1 MPKRKRKMYY
11 HDGGNTMAP
20 KDKQEHIAMHGKTST
35 PGNLSFEVVNQLG
48 RGNHF
53 LTENVAGLPHSD
65 AMMTGFEAIFGVQ
78 DAIDAR
84 ALLAEQKASLEAM
97 ASPAEQLNVFGA
109 TELGSALP
117 PPPPPSPSP
126 TIDNIINTNK
136 ILTTNQA
143 ANEAVNN
150 LGSLDPEETPS
161 ESSVFNF
168 EFVPE
173 GTFDPSAGELG
184 AVDTSTRNIM
194 AEAYINEI
202 FDFETT
208 IPIND
213 TIRQQFRQRVQV
225 SAIGEDEKGNKIL
238 QIQLFQ
244 PATSDAFDNLKGDT
258 ALSSSE
264 LEILL
269 SKGLAYYANQNNPKN
284 VKLFESEVKEYKEP
298 EKNLLDVIADKRAKD
313 PDNELYQKQWDEL
326 VKQLEIDFG
335 EKVINSD
342 LTIMQ
347 VDSDGVATISTK
359 MKDGSQIKKVGSTL
373 LPSGSPTWIE
383 DTSTNPQ
390 SDVTASTSATAADPK
405 SASYFNQDTKEYE
418 NWVATA
424 EVPNPPNN
432 LIPAAMAIS
441 ANLPGAVMAAEKTPS
456 IVTFYHEGLD
466 KFETIDINNAE
477 ALKRLQNAGYITTS
491 AAELAGQLGPPTKT
505 TTLPDG
511 QEVELTDAQI
521 ANMFGITAAQQA
533 TIDHND
539 ALLEETAKQNNLTN
553 AYRNTK
559 MAADN
564 AFRQAELAESQ
575 GQFDRSLALQAFGQ
589 QTQAE
594 ATRINAQLQMSQ
606 QNIERLNQITGALSR
621 PSDAVAASFALTGQQ
636 SPMGVFTQ
644 ADAINPYIADMMDQ
658 RSSIEA
664 FGPGFRA
671 EDFLEGYGRRANPAA
686 QNPDPKG
693 VMSIGATDKYG
704 NQIWTLFDGTQIVR
718 TAPTAEN
725 PRGGPPQEVP
735 ESNTGNTT
743 PTGEI
748 TGEHGGYFS
757 NPIIVGDSKDDK
769 ENQELVMSFGNAPMV
784 VLPLDEKQQKIMAD
798 ANEKIPKYHAGG
810 HTLNEQ
816 ESAFTPANTRDAA
829 GNPGLA
835 GFESMYPFTQ
845 EMIQQRSDL
854 LTSPRVRRVLQGTA
868 GEGTFRQMPT
878 QMPFALPTPG
888 FMRNLTGTEREF
900 LRSNLATRN
909 IFLDDVETAVGQRFG
924 RTNTTTGRRRFN

>member
-1 MPKRKRKMYY
+1 MPDR
-11 HDGGNTMAP
+11 DGL
-20 KDKQEHIAMHGKTST
+20 EEIADASG
-35 PGNLSFEVVNQLG
+35 
-48 RGNHF
+48 
-53 LTENVAGLPHSD
+53 LTENQWRILFSKGSVPHYVNQTDPKTVRLQAVDISKFKEPERNIQDTIEYLKGLDPDDPQMNAQMD
-65 AMMTGFEAIFGVQ
+65 AFLKELDKFGSEILNSPNTVLQ
-78 DAIDAR
+78 IDG
-84 ALLAEQKASLEAM
+84 ENIGYIK
-97 ASPAEQLNVFGA
+97 
-109 TELGSALP
+109 GSAGP
-117 PPPPPSPSP
+117 
-126 TIDNIINTNK
+126 
-136 ILTTNQA
+136 
-143 ANEAVNN
+143 
-150 LGSLDPEETPS
+150 G
-161 ESSVFNF
+161 
-168 EFVPE
+168 
-173 GTFDPSAGELG
+173 
-184 AVDTSTRNIM
+184 
-194 AEAYINEI
+194 
-202 FDFETT
+202 
-208 IPIND
+208 
-213 TIRQQFRQRVQV
+213 
-225 SAIGEDEKGNKIL
+225 
-238 QIQLFQ
+238 
-244 PATSDAFDNLKGDT
+244 
-258 ALSSSE
+258 
-264 LEILL
+264 
-269 SKGLAYYANQNNPKN
+269 
-284 VKLFESEVKEYKEP
+284 SEVKPLGSITIPTGTSDY
-298 EKNLLDVIADKRAKD
+298 N
-313 PDNELYQKQWDEL
+313 QK
-326 VKQLEIDFG
+326 
-335 EKVINSD
+335 S
-342 LTIMQ
+342 
-347 VDSDGVATISTK
+347 
-359 MKDGSQIKKVGSTL
+359 
-373 LPSGSPTWIE
+373 
-383 DTSTNPQ
+383 STNP
-390 SDVTASTSATAADPK
+390 DVIVGSPLSTSATAADPK

-521 ANMFGITAAQQA
+521 ANMFGISAAQQA

-693 VMSIGATDKYG
+693 VMSIGATDKHG